1 MNSLLPTRDYKIVFR
16 NTKKSEH
23 VVVYENDKVL
33 DNIVTEVTET
43 NFVVYI
49 KNVNTRS
56 QLVINCYGEDI
67 EIDSVKLIKDDID
80 SILLDLKIYTNI
92 KDEIA
97 SIVFDESLSLGKKRI
112 AIRKL
117 KKKGLD
123 PRSIK
128 IFLRLLEYMEM

>member
-1 MNSLLPTRDYKIVFR
+1 MLAIVICEHFFSRLSPEGRALPDRIIFEAEWAK
-16 NTKKSEH
+16 
-23 VVVYENDKVL
+23 
-33 DNIVTEVTET
+33 TETTET
-43 NFVVYI
+43 NFIVYI
-49 KNVNTRS
+49 NNVNTRN

-80 SILLDLKIYTNI
+80 SILFDLKIYTNL

-97 SIVFDESLSLGKKRI
+97 SIVFDEEMSLGKKRI
-112 AIRKL
+112 AIKKL

>member
-1 MNSLLPTRDYKIVFR
+1 MENIKTEATDTSFIVYLE
-16 NTKKSEH
+16 NVSTK
-23 VVVYENDKVL
+23 
-33 DNIVTEVTET
+33 
-43 NFVVYI
+43 
-49 KNVNTRS
+49 S

-80 SILLDLKIYTNI
+80 SILFDLKIYTNI

-97 SIVFDESLSLGKKRI
+97 SIVFNEEMSLGKKRI
-112 AIRKL
+112 AIKKL